1 MSQSKLSITWE
12 AQESLDKYIKQGLI
26 TKFKILGTSGKCV
39 DNVHNPG
46 ILATGESAKVSSSVT
61 TTSSGTC
68 WLEDS
73 KIYYHI
79 GTYDENTGKVVDIG
93 YQQFYEANGCSFHPK
108 GDFVY
113 STNPDTGKSMQELY
127 QLDFK
132 EETCVDRNTQV
143 NATVKPG
150 ISLM

>member
-93 YQQFYEANGCSFHPK
+93 YQQFYEANG
-108 GDFVY
+108 
-113 STNPDTGKSMQELY
+113 
-127 QLDFK
+127 
-132 EETCVDRNTQV
+132 
-143 NATVKPG
+143 
-150 ISLM
+150 